1 MREMYAG
8 KLDLSETFVD
18 EMYFC
23 LDCQACETACPA
35 GVKYGELVEETRGII
50 ASQKLDP
57 PSVRWIRSL
66 VLKGVLGSAKRT
78 QFFARILRSIQRIGL
93 LEALEKSGLMS
104 LLPPSLAA
112 KLAMLPEISESFFDE
127 SGSGLFPATGPR
139 RGSVAFLSGCMMN
152 VAFSGVHRDAVEVL
166 KNGGYDVHL
175 PKGHACCGSL
185 LAHYGGGE
193 DAKSLARQTIDAFE
207 RLESDAIVVDS
218 AGCAAYMKEYG
229 RILQDDATYSARAAR
244 ISQKTREFSEFVQG
258 AHINP
263 PTGDFN
269 KSVTYH
275 EACHLVHTQK
285 VSRQPRE
292 IIQSIPGIKFV
303 ELPEASWCCG
313 SAGVYNVVRYDDSM
327 KFLERK
333 IDNLRSTGAQIV
345 VTGNPGCHIQLQY
358 GLKKWGVPMEV
369 MHPAT
374 LLRKACGM

>member
-8 KLDLSETFVD
+8 KLDLSEAFVD

-23 LDCQACETACPA
+23 LDCQACQTACPA

-66 VLKGVLGSAKRT
+66 VLKRILGSAKRT
-78 QFFARILRSIQRIGL
+78 KFFARLLRTVQRTGL
-93 LEALEKSGLMS
+93 LEALEKSGLLS
-104 LLPPSLAA
+104 LLPPALAG

-127 SGSGLFPATGPR
+127 TVHEVIPARGLS
-139 RGSVAFLSGCMMN
+139 RGNVAFLPGCMMN
-152 VAFSGVHRDAVEVL
+152 VSFSGIHEDAVEVL
-166 KNGGYDVHL
+166 RGNGYNVHL

-193 DAKSLARQTIDAFE
+193 DAKSLARETIDAFE
-207 RLESDAIVVDS
+207 RLDSEAIVVDS

-229 RILQDDATYSARAAR
+229 RILQDDAEYSARAAR
-244 ISQKTREFSEFVQG
+244 ISQKTRDFSEFVHG
-258 AHINP
+258 AQITP
-263 PTGDFN
+263 PPGEFN

-292 IIQSIPGIKFV
+292 IIQSIPGVKFV

-333 IDNLRSTGAQIV
+333 IANLRSTGAEIV
-345 VTGNPGCHIQLQY
+345 VTGNPGCHVQIQY

-374 LLRKACGM
+374 LLRKAFGM